1 MVTAKME
8 RMGKMGKMDKMD
20 KMGNLN
26 QGLTPEEDKAVDEV
40 VDKTKLNDHR
50 PSHSWSHLRPIPI
63 YCHFVAMLQGNCQVL
78 LYGFSP

>member
-1 MVTAKME
+1 MMVTAKME

-26 QGLTPEEDKAVDEV
+26 QGLTPEEDKAVDE

>member
-1 MVTAKME
+1 MMVTAKM
-8 RMGKMGKMDKMD
+8 GKMG

-50 PSHSWSHLRPIPI
+50 PSHSWSHLLPMTI
-63 YCHFVAMLQGNCQVL
+63 
-78 LYGFSP
+78 

>member
-1 MVTAKME
+1 MVTAK
-8 RMGKMGKMDKMD
+8 MGKMGKMDKM
-20 KMGNLN
+20 GNLN
-26 QGLTPEEDKAVDEV
+26 EGLTPEEDKAVDEV
-40 VDKTKLNDHR
+40 VDKTKLNDHH

>member
-1 MVTAKME
+1 MMVTAKME

-40 VDKTKLNDHR
+40 DKTKLNDHD